1 MALTMLL
8 VFIGG
13 RNKMLKA
20 NVIRGTLDA
29 ALSKGADFSE
39 IFFENKRNQTIGL
52 VGGLVENTVS
62 GQDYG
67 VGIRI
72 IRGTESVYAYT
83 NDTSAE
89 HLKMVAEKAALAL
102 EGKEK
107 TTVLDFRRHVGTPLI
122 EILKYPGDIGK
133 KEKVLLLKR
142 AHESASGFS
151 DEITQV
157 RINYLDIVQKVL
169 IANSEGLWV
178 EDERV
183 RTRTSIQSVAESGGE
198 MQTGHFAPG
207 ASMGFEFYETI
218 DLGKY
223 AREASEMAAT
233 MLHADF
239 APSGK
244 MKVVIENGFGG
255 VIFHEACGHGL
266 EATSVAKGTS
276 VFAGKT
282 GEKIA
287 SGVLTAIDDGSIPGQ
302 WGSAGFDDEGL
313 KTRKNILIENGTLK
327 GYMVDRL
334 NGKKMG
340 MAPTGSGRRQS
351 YKYPPTSRMT
361 NTYIAPGKNSF
372 EDLISS
378 TENGLY
384 AKKMGGGSVDPA
396 TGEFN
401 FAVMEG
407 YLIENGKIGK
417 PVRGATLIGNG
428 LSILKKID
436 MVADNL
442 SFGQGMCGSVSGS
455 IPVNVGQP
463 ALRVESITVGGR
475 KER

>member
-1 MALTMLL
+1 MLDK
-8 VFIGG
+8 
-13 RNKMLKA
+13 R
-20 NVIRGTLDA
+20 VIAETLDA
-29 ALSKGADFSE
+29 ALSNGADFSE
-39 IFFENKRNQTIGL
+39 VFVEQRDNQAIGL

-72 IRGTESVYAYT
+72 IRGIESIYAYT
-83 NDTSAE
+83 NDTSLE
-89 HLKMVAEKAALAL
+89 NLKNVAKKASFALL
-102 EGKEK
+102 GNGNNHI
-107 TTVLDFRRHVGTPLI
+107 LDLRKFDTRPLL
-122 EILKYPGDIGK
+122 EILKYPGDISK
-133 KEKVLLLKR
+133 MEKVHMLKR
-142 AHESASGFS
+142 AHKAAKGFS

-157 RINYLDIVQKVL
+157 KINYMDTVQKVL
-169 IANSEGLWV
+169 IANSEGLWA

-183 RTRTSIQSVAESGGE
+183 RTRTSIQTIAEFGGE

-207 ASMGFEFYETI
+207 ASMGFEFYDTI
-218 DLGKY
+218 DLQAY
-223 AREASEMAAT
+223 ATAASETAVKMI
-233 MLHADF
+233 HADF

-244 MKVVIENGFGG
+244 MPVVIDNGFGG

-276 VFAGKT
+276 VFAGKI

-287 SGVLTAIDDGSIPGQ
+287 SDLVSAIDDGSIPGQ
-302 WGSAGFDDEGL
+302 WGSTRLDDEGIE
-313 KTRKNILIENGTLK
+313 TRKNVLIEKGVLK

-334 NGKKMG
+334 NSKKMN

-351 YKYPPTSRMT
+351 YKYSPTSRMT
-361 NTYIAPGKNSF
+361 NTYIGPGKSSF
-372 EDLISS
+372 EDLIER
-378 TENGLY
+378 TELGLY
-384 AKKMGGGSVDPA
+384 AKKMGGGSVNPA

-407 YLIENGKIGK
+407 YMIENGKIGK

-428 LSILKKID
+428 LSILEKID
-436 MVADNL
+436 MVANNL
-442 SFGQGMCGSVSGS
+442 EFGQGMCGSISGS

-463 ALRVESITVGGR
+463 ALRVKSITVGGR

>member
-1 MALTMLL
+1 MLDK
-8 VFIGG
+8 
-13 RNKMLKA
+13 R
-20 NVIRGTLDA
+20 VIAETLDA
-29 ALSKGADFSE
+29 ALSNGAHFSE
-39 IFFENKRNQTIGL
+39 IFVEQRSNQAIGL
-52 VGGLVENTVS
+52 IGGLVENTVS
-62 GQDYG
+62 GRDYG
-67 VGIRI
+67 IGIRI

-83 NDTSAE
+83 NDTSLE
-89 HLKMVAEKAALAL
+89 NLKTVAGKASLAL
-102 EGKEK
+102 LGKRSGIL
-107 TTVLDFRRHVGTPLI
+107 LDFRKYNGSPLL

-133 KEKVLLLKR
+133 REKVRILKR
-142 AHESASGFS
+142 AHEAAKGFS

-157 RINYLDIVQKVL
+157 RINYMDTVQKVL
-169 IANSEGLWV
+169 VANSEGMWA

-183 RTRTSIQSVAESGGE
+183 RTRTSIQTVAEYGGE
-198 MQTGHFAPG
+198 MQTGHSAPG
-207 ASMGFEFYETI
+207 ASMGFEFYDTI
-218 DLGKY
+218 DLNAY
-223 AREASEMAAT
+223 ATSASETAVK
-233 MLHADF
+233 MLHADA

-244 MKVVIENGFGG
+244 MPVVIDNGFGG

-276 VFAGKT
+276 VFAGKI

-287 SGVLTAIDDGSIPGQ
+287 SDIVTAIDDGSIPGQ
-302 WGSAGFDDEGL
+302 WGSARLDDEGIE
-313 KTRKNILIENGTLK
+313 TRKNVLIENGVLK

-340 MAPTGSGRRQS
+340 MDPTGSGRRQS
-351 YKYPPTSRMT
+351 YKYSPTSRMT
-361 NTYIAPGKNSF
+361 NTYIAPGKSSF
-372 EDLISS
+372 EDLIEN
-378 TENGLY
+378 TQNGLY
-384 AKKMGGGSVDPA
+384 AKKMGGGSVNPA

-428 LSILKKID
+428 LSILTKID

-442 SFGQGMCGSVSGS
+442 EFGQGMCGSISGS
-455 IPVNVGQP
+455 VPVNVGQP